1 MRKKIISVMLAI
13 VMTVAFMPAMAF
25 GSTTGAT
32 MNRGNTSDRATT
44 RYIISNINSG
54 NTLETLRQAVLEA
67 LDETMTESV
76 KDKSRY
82 CSGVWT
88 AINRIYK
95 KQVDQINSA
104 TKLTDLVDIDNVIG
118 LATIR
123 DDIANSMASIV
134 ELGTMTVQN
143 TSNKSLVKLK
153 SNLKKEYATLT
164 SVYVKA
170 NYNDYYWD
178 AFLDKTADLSEEIS
192 AVSSFDTYA
201 DAKSQLEAAFDTD
214 PDVIYSVGDDKGNS
228 VRINWL
234 MSKDDISMVKM
245 IYSGII
251 TSLVKE
257 ELPGMDYD
265 KTKDPEIQ
273 ACYKRFKTE
282 LKSLQD
288 YESISSLEDD
298 TYLDILDTANVS
310 DTGALATSS
319 LKAKMAKKLD
329 DVYYGYRTANYS
341 KKSWS
346 KIEKI
351 YTDTTQHLQYFVT
364 MASELDGMDT
374 KMKAKM
380 DKVPTYKEELKT
392 TKASAIKTL
401 KKYKTASK
409 GKWYHEKVVKIADRG
424 IAAVKKCTTI
434 TKVKSTLASYKK
446 KIAKIY

>member
-178 AFLDKTADLSEEIS
+178 AFWIK
-192 AVSSFDTYA
+192 
-201 DAKSQLEAAFDTD
+201 QL
-214 PDVIYSVGDDKGNS
+214 I
-228 VRINWL
+228 
-234 MSKDDISMVKM
+234 
-245 IYSGII
+245 
-251 TSLVKE
+251 
-257 ELPGMDYD
+257 
-265 KTKDPEIQ
+265 
-273 ACYKRFKTE
+273 
-282 LKSLQD
+282 
-288 YESISSLEDD
+288 
-298 TYLDILDTANVS
+298 
-310 DTGALATSS
+310 
-319 LKAKMAKKLD
+319 
-329 DVYYGYRTANYS
+329 
-341 KKSWS
+341 
-346 KIEKI
+346 
-351 YTDTTQHLQYFVT
+351 
-364 MASELDGMDT
+364 
-374 KMKAKM
+374 
-380 DKVPTYKEELKT
+380 
-392 TKASAIKTL
+392 
-401 KKYKTASK
+401 
-409 GKWYHEKVVKIADRG
+409 
-424 IAAVKKCTTI
+424 
-434 TKVKSTLASYKK
+434 
-446 KIAKIY
+446 